1 MKNKSILAIAFGV
14 ALAAVPS
21 FSQDE
26 TPLYR
31 NEASVQAFG
40 SFLKTTTTNGV
51 DQSATKSGGVLATYR
66 FLFDRHNGVEINYGY
81 ALNTQNYG
89 AGGSVF
95 SLKNNTHEAT
105 AAYIFRA
112 PFKHWTPFAEA
123 GVGALIFDPH
133 GTTGI
138 DAQARAAFV
147 YGGGADVNLT
157 RHVFLRAEY
166 RGFVYNSPA
175 WKLAGLDGL
184 DRTTHLAEPS
194 VGFGYR
200 F

>member
-1 MKNKSILAIAFGV
+1 MRKSVLAFAFGV
-14 ALAAVPS
+14 ALTALPA
-21 FSQDE
+21 FSQEE

-40 SFLKTTTTNGV
+40 SFLKTTTSNGV
-51 DQSATKSGGVLATYR
+51 DNSATNSGGVLATYR
-66 FLFDRHNGVEINYGY
+66 FLLDRHNGVEINYGY
-81 ALNTQNYG
+81 SRNTLNYG
-89 AGGSVF
+89 SNGSIF
-95 SLKNNTHEAT
+95 SLKNNSHEAT
-105 AAYIFRA
+105 AAYVFRV
-112 PFKHWTPFAEA
+112 PMKRWTPFAEA

-138 DAQARAAFV
+138 DAQAKAAFV

-157 RHVFLRAEY
+157 NHVFLRAEY
-166 RGFVYNSPA
+166 RGFVYNSPTWYLPA
-175 WKLAGLDGL
+175 LGGL
-184 DRTTHLAEPS
+184 DRTTHRAEPS